1 MLNNSQV
8 IDLTN
13 MSKAEAFISTIKA
26 YEEEY
31 LLNCDIERKRISENE
46 IVLVVENE
54 LVVDFFL
61 SSHSFGELISGDI
74 METKI
79 DFHYIV
85 IQELTHN
92 SISIMQALEENSNT
106 EIVRLNI

>member
-31 LLNCDIERKRISENE
+31 LLNCDIERKLISENE
-46 IVLVVENE
+46 I
-54 LVVDFFL
+54 
-61 SSHSFGELISGDI
+61 GISC
-74 METKI
+74 
-79 DFHYIV
+79 
-85 IQELTHN
+85 
-92 SISIMQALEENSNT
+92 
-106 EIVRLNI
+106 

>member
-31 LLNCDIERKRISENE
+31 GTRMNVDGRRIRA
-46 IVLVVENE
+46 
-54 LVVDFFL
+54 
-61 SSHSFGELISGDI
+61 
-74 METKI
+74 TKCART
-79 DFHYIV
+79 Y
-85 IQELTHN
+85 
-92 SISIMQALEENSNT
+92 AK
-106 EIVRLNI
+106 